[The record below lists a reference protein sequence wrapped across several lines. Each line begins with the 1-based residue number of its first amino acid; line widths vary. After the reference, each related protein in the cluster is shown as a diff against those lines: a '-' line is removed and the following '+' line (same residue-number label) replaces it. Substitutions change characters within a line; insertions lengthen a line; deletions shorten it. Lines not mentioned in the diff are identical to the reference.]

1 MNFGTFPWSDWPA
14 TLAWVA
20 EKTPVVP
27 HRLCGLS
34 GLDSEPEDLGR
45 QTRKESGPGVQAL
58 SASVGHSF
66 QLSPAFAVPGPGE
79 DNSVPELFPDPRSP
93 SSAPRENE
101 AVARKFQFPGPRLR
115 QQN

>member
-58 SASVGHSF
+58 
-66 QLSPAFAVPGPGE
+66 
-79 DNSVPELFPDPRSP
+79 
-93 SSAPRENE
+93 
-101 AVARKFQFPGPRLR
+101 
-115 QQN
+115 